1 MSASPIRSQTKSEIG
16 LSLRQGEATLLTLI
30 IPVLGLVV
38 VGSVHFFPVPH
49 DVPSRINFV
58 LPGVIAFGI
67 MASGMVAQSISTAFD
82 RSYRVTKRL
91 AITPLGRRGVI
102 VAKLISVATIEL
114 IELVILLIVG
124 GLMGWHPQGDP
135 LVFVFGWIF
144 GTVAFGGL
152 GLLIGGTLRAE
163 LVLGLSNLLMFV
175 LLALGAMA
183 FPLTSLPGF
192 VATVAKI
199 LPAAGLATVLL
210 HGMSSSTAVPLWAV
224 INVIAWGVLS
234 PLLAIKLYRWQ

>member
-1 MSASPIRSQTKSEIG
+1 MSASPIRAQTKAEIA

-38 VGSVHFFPVPH
+38 VGAVHFFPVPSG
-49 DVPSRINFV
+49 VPSRVNFV

-91 AITPLGRRGVI
+91 ALTPLGRRGI
-102 VAKLISVATIEL
+102 IAAKLISVAFIEL
-114 IELVILLIVG
+114 IELLVLVIVG
-124 GLMGWHPQGDP
+124 SLMGWHPEGDP
-135 LVFVFGWIF
+135 LVFLLGWVFG
-144 GTVAFGGL
+144 TAAFGGL

-183 FPLTSLPGF
+183 FPLASLPGF
-192 VATVAKI
+192 LATFAKL
-199 LPAAGLATVLL
+199 LPAAGLSTVLL
-210 HGMSSSTAVPLWAV
+210 HGMGSSSGVPLWAIV
-224 INVIAWGVLS
+224 NVIAWGILA
-234 PLLAIKLYRWQ
+234 PLLAMKLYRWE